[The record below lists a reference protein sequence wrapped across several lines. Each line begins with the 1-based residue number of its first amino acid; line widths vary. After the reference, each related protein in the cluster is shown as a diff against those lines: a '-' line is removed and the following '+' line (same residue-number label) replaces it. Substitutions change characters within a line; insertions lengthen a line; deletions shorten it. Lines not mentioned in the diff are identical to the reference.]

1 MRAALNKLIL
11 KKLIHIELYCLR
23 KASKV
28 QSEIPPLISLSG
40 CGILASYLSK
50 FSLITW
56 VVLVMRVSSSLVV
69 SFGFMAKFDNPSR
82 MSLSL
87 VWIAY
92 SCLNRSLKSD
102 QTNLTFSS
110 VFQSTID
117 DNHSRARFLREL
129 AKW

>member
-1 MRAALNKLIL
+1 MTL
-11 KKLIHIELYCLR
+11 
-23 KASKV
+23 
-28 QSEIPPLISLSG
+28 
-40 CGILASYLSK
+40 
-50 FSLITW
+50 

-82 MSLSL
+82 INLSF
-87 VWIAY
+87 VWTAY

-102 QTNLTFSS
+102 QSSRTFSS

-117 DNHSRARFLREL
+117 DNHSRAGFRREL